1 MRKNITIF
9 ALMLLCLLI
18 LTSCRCD
25 PGDYE
30 WELCSITEDVAF
42 SNGMKKEMAYSG
54 YLGITQPW
62 GSRGYSER
70 CEVEFSPD
78 GEVKMSLDGEQLM
91 GYYTYRHNGYTNTT
105 FTVYLDTGESFTGV
119 SASGYGFRRLSFE
132 FRGVLYEFGE
142 REDDS
147 YTLEE
152 HKQLEAEMIECLRDP
167 APQRYYYLN
176 QGKVDGEAVLTCD
189 NGDVINL
196 MSGAVYPWC
205 VYLDKED
212 NLSHLNYIPNG
223 DCYYCA
229 YDDVVILYFIEPV
242 PETDVRIPRE
252 STVGELYPNLFSA
265 DAECVKIYLE
275 TVGISPGFVNY
286 VAYLSGDEMREY
298 LSVLQG
304 VKLYEVDEETVSN
317 ITDGGKLY
325 GKTSVTILLNGIEHT
340 LSFEDEYVF
349 SDVWWMCSALPDF
362 PYDLA
367 ASVFVTHS
375 DEITVYNKDEFVGS
389 YSGVLSK
396 IEFRICKEEH
406 HYTTLTPQRRVVT
419 DFGEITIYDSK
430 HFWYKGQSYV
440 VVGDHNF
447 GFLFEN

>member
-9 ALMLLCLLI
+9 ALVLLCLLV
-18 LTSCRCD
+18 LTSCRCN

-30 WELCSITEDVAF
+30 WELCSITEEIAF
-42 SNGMKKEMAYSG
+42 SNGMKKEMSYNG
-54 YLGITQPW
+54 YLGIDQPW
-62 GSRGYSER
+62 GSRGYAER
-70 CEVEFSPD
+70 CVIEFLPD
-78 GEVKMSLDGEQLM
+78 GEFKMSLDGEQLF
-91 GYYTYRHNGYTNTT
+91 GYYTYRHNGYTNTF
-105 FTVYLDTGESFTGV
+105 FTVYLDTGENFTGE

-132 FRGVLYEFGE
+132 FRGVVYEFGE

-152 HKQLEAEMIECLRDP
+152 QKRLEAEMIEYLRD
-167 APQRYYYLN
+167 AVPQKYYYLN
-176 QGKVDGEAVLTCD
+176 KGKVDDEAILTCD
-189 NGDVINL
+189 NGNIINL
-196 MSGAVYPWC
+196 MSGEVYPWC

-212 NLSHLNYIPNG
+212 TLSHLNYIPEG
-223 DCYYCA
+223 DCYYYS
-229 YDDVVILYFIEPV
+229 YDDIIILYFVEPIPSIE
-242 PETDVRIPRE
+242 EQWPRE
-252 STVGELYPNLFSA
+252 STIGELYPDLFSG
-265 DAECVKIYLE
+265 DAEGVKIYLE
-275 TVGISPGFVNY
+275 TVGISSGFFNY

-298 LSVLQG
+298 LSKLRE
-304 VKLYEVDEETVSN
+304 VKLYEADEETVRN
-317 ITDGGKLY
+317 ITDSGKLY

-375 DEITVYNKDEFVGS
+375 DEITVYNKDAFIGS

-396 IEFRICKEEH
+396 IEFRICKEDH
-406 HYTTLTPQRRVVT
+406 HYTTLTPRLRVVT
-419 DFGEITIYDSK
+419 DFGEMTVYDSK

-440 VVGDHNF
+440 VVGDHDF

>member
-9 ALMLLCLLI
+9 ALMLLCLLV
-18 LTSCRCD
+18 LTSCRCN

-30 WELCSITEDVAF
+30 WELCSITEEIAF
-42 SNGMKKEMAYSG
+42 SNGMKKEMSYNG
-54 YLGITQPW
+54 YLGINQPW
-62 GSRGYSER
+62 GSRGYAER
-70 CEVEFSPD
+70 CVVEFLPD
-78 GEVKMSLDGEQLM
+78 GEFKMSLDGEQLS
-91 GYYTYRHNGYTNTT
+91 GHYTYRHNGYTNTS

-142 REDDS
+142 RDDDS

-152 HKQLEAEMIECLRDP
+152 QKRLEAEMIEYLRDA
-167 APQRYYYLN
+167 APQKYYYLN
-176 QGKVDGEAVLTCD
+176 KGKVDEAILTCD
-189 NGDVINL
+189 NGNIINL
-196 MSGAVYPWC
+196 MSGEVYPWC

-212 NLSHLNYIPNG
+212 TLSHLNYIPEG
-223 DCYYCA
+223 DCCYVA
-229 YDDVVILYFIEPV
+229 YDDIVILYFIDPI
-242 PETDVRIPRE
+242 PEEDVWIPRE
-252 STVGELYPNLFSA
+252 STIGELYPDLFSG
-265 DAECVKIYLE
+265 DAEGVKIYLE
-275 TVGISPGFVNY
+275 TVGISSGFFNY
-286 VAYLSGDEMREY
+286 VAYLSGDEMCEY
-298 LSVLQG
+298 LSKLRE
-304 VKLYEVDEETVSN
+304 VKLYEVDEETVRN
-317 ITDGGKLY
+317 ITDSGELY

-375 DEITVYNKDEFVGS
+375 DEITVYKKDAFIGS

-396 IEFRICKEEH
+396 IEFRICKEDH
-406 HYTTLTPQRRVVT
+406 HYTTLTPRLRVVT
-419 DFGEITIYDSK
+419 DFGEITAYDAK

-440 VVGDHNF
+440 VVGDHDF